1 VDDVDGG
8 NGRQGASEEPLDA
21 GAVRERVARS
31 VRELRA
37 RSGRSLADLASSAGI
52 GKSTLHAIEAGEA
65 NPGIETLWALATAL
79 GVPFG
84 ALLETPT
91 PSVRVV
97 RAGQAP
103 RVSSE
108 SGTVEAR
115 LLTTTA
121 HGARTELYTIGI
133 EPGEGRPMEPHAA
146 GTIEHVLVT
155 HGRLQVGP
163 VGAEVTIETGDL
175 ASFPADVLHRYDA
188 REPDTRVVLVIE
200 YT

>member
-1 VDDVDGG
+1 MHGEPDQP
-8 NGRQGASEEPLDA
+8 REEGDPR
-21 GAVRERVARS
+21 AVRERVAAR

-37 RSGRSLADLASSAGI
+37 RSGRSLADLAAVAGI

-84 ALLETPT
+84 ALLEPAG

-108 SGTVEAR
+108 SVSLEAN
-115 LLTTTA
+115 LLATTA
-121 HGARTELYTIGI
+121 HGSRAELFSLHI
-133 EPGEGRPMEPHAA
+133 EPGSGPDLEPHAS
-146 GTIEHVLVT
+146 GTVEHVLVT
-155 HGRLQVGP
+155 HGRLRVGP
-163 VGAEVTIETGDL
+163 VGAAVEVAEGDL
-175 ASFPADVLHRYDA
+175 ASFAADVPHVYEALESGCRA
-188 REPDTRVVLVIE
+188 VLIIE
-200 YT
+200 YS